1 MLRFAT
7 MLAVLGLAT
16 AAGAAEPPKKDTG
29 MVILS
34 DPKQGR
40 TMGKIDGETIM
51 LQNTPTG
58 TVGKMGKDKVIL
70 HKGGNGTTMGKVGN
84 QKMFCHSDPVTG
96 LTLCK

>member
-1 MLRFAT
+1 MLRLAAVLV
-7 MLAVLGLAT
+7 LAVAT
-16 AAGAAEPPKKDTG
+16 NAWAAETATKNSDT

-40 TMGKIDGETIM
+40 TMGKVNGETIM

-70 HKGGNGTTMGKVGN
+70 HKDGNGNTMGKVGDK
-84 QKMFCHSDPVTG
+84 KMFCHSDPVTG

>member
-7 MLAVLGLAT
+7 VLVVLGLAT
-16 AAGAAEPPKKDTG
+16 SAGAEGTKEPI
-29 MVILS
+29 VVLS

-40 TMGKIDGETIM
+40 TLGKVEGETIM

-58 TVGKMGKDKVIL
+58 TVGKMGKDKVFL
-70 HKGGNGTTMGKVGN
+70 HRDGNGNTLGKVGN
-84 QKMFCHSDPVTG
+84 QRVFCHSDPVTG